1 MSDETFNLET
11 QSEAVSM
18 LSCLKIGLGALFK
31 NFVPFLKMCYYPLL
45 NIISMVLMLSPAIF
59 VKMNF
64 GFLWVIVGGIF
75 FIIGL
80 VLFVSS
86 FWKSLLGFVAISYLA
101 KDIFESKEIQEPEK
115 YFSYVEPYS
124 FQFLKFNLWLL
135 VFGTIYSLMFAVV
148 IGVLTIFSMNPVTFI
163 FGLLAILVLSAVFFG
178 SVIYGLTFSYIFW
191 AYGNKDDNISIIN
204 NSIFT
209 SFKNLLSVFVFFF
222 ILTTLIPAIF
232 YFIVLIPLGIIY
244 GIENLKISSS
254 ILSMVTFWFIYYFVM
269 FVSTRYYFELIKKK

>member
-31 NFVPFLKMCYYPLL
+31 NFVPFLKMCHFPIL
-45 NIISMVLMLSPAIF
+45 NVISMLLMLSPAILI
-59 VKMNF
+59 KLKS
-64 GFLWVIVGGIF
+64 GFLGLIVGGIL
-75 FIIGL
+75 FIVGL
-80 VLFVSS
+80 VLFFAS
-86 FWKSLLGFVAISYLA
+86 FWKSLLGFVAISYMA
-101 KDIFESKEIQEPEK
+101 KDIYENKEIQEPSI
-115 YFSYVEPYS
+115 YFSYVEKYS
-124 FQFLKFNLWLL
+124 LQYLKFNLWLI
-135 VFGTIYSLMFAVV
+135 VFGTIYSLLFAIVAG
-148 IGVLTIFSMNPVTFI
+148 ILTVLSMNPATFV
-163 FGLLAILVLSAVFFG
+163 FGLVALVVLSAVFFG